1 VAEYPV
7 RSPFLMA
14 GQVALG
20 AIAAIVAVGL
30 LTSPSGSAVPFG
42 IAGAIVVAAFGAILI
57 RGLRRQAILVD
68 GDRFGW
74 RRGLTNK
81 VIGWTD
87 LDDVEVATTA
97 QLSTSITRKHPDVI
111 LWTRVGGLRGGNAI
125 LLRRQ
130 LPGEVRER
138 LDARSASAEPLH
150 PFIVPFSALGD
161 DGREAIAT
169 SLEARGLLPG

>member
-1 VAEYPV
+1 M

-30 LTSPSGSAVPFG
+30 LTIPSGSAVPFG

-125 LLRRQ
+125 LLRW
-130 LPGEVRER
+130 
-138 LDARSASAEPLH
+138 
-150 PFIVPFSALGD
+150 
-161 DGREAIAT
+161 
-169 SLEARGLLPG
+169 

>member
-1 VAEYPV
+1 M
-7 RSPFLMA
+7 RSPFLFA
-14 GQVALG
+14 AQIALG
-20 AIAAIVAVGL
+20 VIAMAVAAGLATVPAGSARAFGIVA
-30 LTSPSGSAVPFG
+30 
-42 IAGAIVVAAFGAILI
+42 AIVVAALGIFLI

-74 RRGLTNK
+74 RRGLSNK

-130 LPGEVRER
+130 LPDEVRQR
-138 LDARSASAEPLH
+138 LDARSTSAEPLH

-169 SLEARGLLPG
+169 SLQARGLLPG

>member
-1 VAEYPV
+1 M
-7 RSPFLMA
+7 RSPFLFGA
-14 GQVALG
+14 QLALG
-20 AIAAIVAVGL
+20 AITVIVAAGL
-30 LTSPSGSAVPFG
+30 ATVPAGSARVFG
-42 IAGAIVVAAFGAILI
+42 IVAAIVVAAVGVILI

-125 LLRRQ
+125 LLSSHGTREQ
-130 LPGEVRER
+130 LRDKPSITSIRMSR
-138 LDARSASAEPLH
+138 
-150 PFIVPFSALGD
+150 IVLK
-161 DGREAIAT
+161 AIT
-169 SLEARGLLPG
+169 ESSILR

>member
-1 VAEYPV
+1 M
-7 RSPFLMA
+7 RSPFLFA
-14 GQVALG
+14 AQIALG
-20 AIAAIVAVGL
+20 VIAMAVAAGLATVPAGSARVLGIVA
-30 LTSPSGSAVPFG
+30 
-42 IAGAIVVAAFGAILI
+42 AIVVAALGIFLI

-74 RRGLTNK
+74 RRGLSNK

-130 LPGEVRER
+130 LPDEVRQR
-138 LDARSASAEPLH
+138 LDARSTSAEPLH

-169 SLEARGLLPG
+169 SLQARGLLPG

>member
-1 VAEYPV
+1 M
-7 RSPFLMA
+7 RSPFLLA
-14 GQVALG
+14 AQVAIG
-20 AIAAIVAVGL
+20 AITLFVAAGL
-30 LTSPSGSAVPFG
+30 ATVPAGSARVFG
-42 IAGAIVVAAFGAILI
+42 ILGAIVVVALGVFLI
-57 RGLRRQAILVD
+57 RALRRQAILVD

-74 RRGLTNK
+74 RRGLSSK

-97 QLSTSITRKHPDVI
+97 QLSTSITRQHPDVI

-130 LPGEVRER
+130 LPEEVRRR
-138 LDARSASAEPLH
+138 LDERATSTEPLH

-161 DGREAIAT
+161 DGREAISTA
-169 SLEARGLLPG
+169 LEARGLLPG

>member
-1 VAEYPV
+1 M
-7 RSPFLMA
+7 RSPFLLA

-20 AIAAIVAVGL
+20 AIAAVVAIGL
-30 LTSPSGSAVPFG
+30 ATIPSGSAAPFG
-42 IAGAIVVAAFGAILI
+42 IVGAIAVAALGVVLV

-87 LDDVEVATTA
+87 LADVEVATTA
-97 QLSTSITRKHPDVI
+97 QLSTSITRRHPDVI
-111 LWTRVGGLRGGNAI
+111 LWTRVGGLRGANAI

-130 LPGEVRER
+130 LPGDVRRR
-138 LDARSASAEPLH
+138 LDAASASAEPLH
-150 PFIVPFSALGD
+150 PFIVPFSALRD
-161 DGREAIAT
+161 DDRDAIAT
-169 SLEARGLLPG
+169 SLAARGLLPG